1 MRNNTNNG
9 KNWWSTLPSSVK
21 LAIGVMI
28 GIGFLAFFH
37 VANEKHEQTKKFQ
50 YEREARERMKR
61 QQLYESLEAERQ
73 ERIKKAEA
81 YQITDEQRRMIHENL
96 RRQAE
101 LDARAE
107 ELRDKYNRGE
117 ELTNEEKDAIYD
129 YYRDEYYEDPDAED
143 HYPSEIFDDMEDY
156 DEEHVR
162 DNPGVAGDD

>member
-9 KNWWSTLPSSVK
+9 KNRWSTLPSSVK

-28 GIGFLAFFH
+28 GIDFLAFFH
-37 VANEKHEQTKKFQ
+37 VANEKDEQTKKLQ
-50 YEREARERMKR
+50 YEREARERMKQ
-61 QQLYESLEAERQ
+61 QQLYEKLEAERQ

-81 YQITDEQRRMIHENL
+81 YQITDEQRRMIRENS

-101 LDARAE
+101 LDARAP
-107 ELRDKYNRGE
+107 ELLEKYNRGE

-143 HYPSEIFDDMEDY
+143 HYPSDIFDDREDY

>member
-9 KNWWSTLPSSVK
+9 KNRWSTLPSSVK

-37 VANEKHEQTKKFQ
+37 VANEKDEQTKRLQ
-50 YEREARERMKR
+50 YERESRERMKR
-61 QQLYESLEAERQ
+61 QQLYEKLEAERQ

-81 YQITDEQRRMIHENL
+81 YQITDEQRRMIRENSH
-96 RRQAE
+96 RQAE
-101 LDARAE
+101 LDARAP
-107 ELRDKYNRGE
+107 ELLEKYNRGE

-143 HYPSEIFDDMEDY
+143 HYPSDIFDDREDY

>member
-9 KNWWSTLPSSVK
+9 KNRWSTLPSSVK

-37 VANEKHEQTKKFQ
+37 VANEKDEQTKKLQ

-61 QQLYESLEAERQ
+61 QQLYESLEAGRQ

-129 YYRDEYYEDPDAED
+129 HFRDEY
-143 HYPSEIFDDMEDY
+143 
-156 DEEHVR
+156 
-162 DNPGVAGDD
+162 

>member
-37 VANEKHEQTKKFQ
+37 VANEKDEQTKKFQ

-81 YQITDEQRRMIHENL
+81 YQITDE
-96 RRQAE
+96 
-101 LDARAE
+101 
-107 ELRDKYNRGE
+107 
-117 ELTNEEKDAIYD
+117 
-129 YYRDEYYEDPDAED
+129 
-143 HYPSEIFDDMEDY
+143 
-156 DEEHVR
+156 
-162 DNPGVAGDD
+162 